1 MGLPIGK
8 LALYTACGG
17 ISPAYTL
24 PVVLD
29 VGCNNDQLINDPM
42 YMGWRHERISGDAY
56 YEFVDDVIQALK
68 IRWPHA
74 LVQFEDFAQATATP
88 LLARYRDEI
97 CCFNDDIQ
105 GTASVA
111 VRSEEH
117 TSELQSRGHL
127 VCR

>member
-1 MGLPIGK
+1 
-8 LALYTACGG
+8 
-17 ISPAYTL
+17 
-24 PVVLD
+24 
-29 VGCNNDQLINDPM
+29 M

-111 VRSEEH
+111 VGTLLAAGRAKGERLRDQRVGVCGAGAAGCGSAEQRMPAAQQEG
-117 TSELQSRGHL
+117 TSAGET
-127 VCR
+127 